1 MLFRF
6 RLSIENVDN
15 YAALPA
21 EIPITFISVVGG
33 KVELLLCQRVIKC
46 TWLIIKVFYFTAT
59 FSVMFAKKPCS
70 PPLRFQ
76 IEDGVLTNCYIFAVI
91 QMESATKIQ
100 TAFQLDS
107 VI

>member
-1 MLFRF
+1 MQDLRISIFSALSSNFHSIDLSATVKQMLFRF

-46 TWLIIKVFYFTAT
+46 T
-59 FSVMFAKKPCS
+59 
-70 PPLRFQ
+70 
-76 IEDGVLTNCYIFAVI
+76 
-91 QMESATKIQ
+91 
-100 TAFQLDS
+100 
-107 VI
+107 